1 MEKSDFNHILYV
13 RDIFC
18 QVFPFYRTAI
28 THKNIF
34 VFFFTLDWCC
44 CCCCYHKHTHIGKVR
59 SVSFPRNCIFTSSIC
74 VFLCCSWHI
83 YIFSFSIT
91 IAARSHTHSTYKC
104 LFTKQNCMLEFHIY
118 TRIHFRRF
126 VSTLT
131 ILVWLTVCCFLLIG
145 ISHIFIIASVLD
157 FVYIFAFSKL
167 TQFVRRFT

>member
-34 VFFFTLDWCC
+34 VIFFHSRLVLLLLLLLSQA
-44 CCCCYHKHTHIGKVR
+44 HAHR
-59 SVSFPRNCIFTSSIC
+59 QSSVSFPRNYIFTSSIC

-83 YIFSFSIT
+83 YIFFHSPLLLQRDPIHIQSVYLQNRILCLNSIL
-91 IAARSHTHSTYKC
+91 H
-104 LFTKQNCMLEFHIY
+104 

-131 ILVWLTVCCFLLIG
+131 ILVGLTVCYFLLIG
-145 ISHIFIIASVLD
+145 ISHIFIRASFLD
-157 FVYIFAFSKL
+157 FVYIFAFS
-167 TQFVRRFT
+167 